1 MLYTTPVMQIKLT
14 HNSDTN
20 VTISI
25 VADLENLTKIKETIV
40 RRLGSSVKVA
50 GFRPGNAPL
59 DLIEKN
65 LDQQILQSE
74 FIDQVL
80 NYGYSQAVVNE
91 KLRTVGQ
98 PEVNLKKFVPFT
110 TCEFDITVDVLGE
123 VTLPDYTKMK
133 KVKPAV
139 KVDAAQVTEVLTSLQ
154 TRMATKKS
162 VDRAA
167 KDGDE
172 VVIDFKGVDDKG
184 KPVNGAE
191 GKDYPLTLGSNSFIP
206 GFEPAVVGVKKGEE
220 KTFTIPFPKDY
231 GVAALQGKKVTF
243 TITAKEISELTP
255 PKLDDA
261 FAEQATNGQIKTMT
275 DLKADIKRQLEH
287 EKSNEADRAFETELL
302 RDIAAKTKVAIP
314 ASVIDDQVMRLEQ
327 DEKQNLMYRGQ
338 TWEEHL
344 KGEGVTEEEH
354 RARNRKDAEEQVK
367 IGIVIGAIGDKEN
380 IEVTPEE
387 LEVRIALLKGQYND
401 PAMHAELDKP
411 EGRQDIAA
419 RIRSEKIVAKIV
431 EYATKK

>member
-1 MLYTTPVMQIKLT
+1 MQIKLT

-20 VTISI
+20 VTLAIT
-25 VADLENLTKIKETIV
+25 ADLETLTKIKDSLV
-40 RRLGSSVKVA
+40 RRLGANVKVA
-50 GFRPGNAPL
+50 GFRPGKAPQ
-59 DLIEKN
+59 DIVEKN
-65 LDQQILQSE
+65 LDPQALQSE

-80 NYGYSQAVVNE
+80 NHYYTQAVIKE
-91 KLRTVGQ
+91 QLRTVGQ

-110 TCEFDITVDVLGE
+110 TFEFDVTVDVLGE
-123 VTLPDYTKMK
+123 VVLPDYAKIK
-133 KVKPAV
+133 KAKPTV
-139 KVDAAQVTEVLTSLQ
+139 SVDAAQVNEVLESLK
-154 TRMATKKS
+154 TRMATKKA
-162 VDRAA
+162 VERAA

-172 VVIDFKGVDDKG
+172 VIIDFKGVDDKG
-184 KPVNGAE
+184 QPVNGAD
-191 GKDYPLTLGSNSFIP
+191 GTDYPLTLGSNTFIP
-206 GFEPAVVGVKKGEE
+206 GFEPAVVGVKKGDE

-243 TITAKEISELTP
+243 TITAKEVNELTP

-261 FAEQATNGQIKTMT
+261 FAETATNGQIKTIKE
-275 DLKADIKRQLEH
+275 LKEDIKKQLVH
-287 EKSNEADRAFETELL
+287 EKANEADRAFETEVL
-302 RDIAAKTKVAIP
+302 RDIATKTKVAIP

-344 KGEGVTEEEH
+344 ASEGVTEEEH

-401 PAMHAELDKP
+401 PTMQAELDKP

-419 RIRSEKIVAKIV
+419 RIRSEKIVARLVEIV
-431 EYATKK
+431 TKK